1 MDKNSSI
8 NLSRLVLFVLP
19 LIIIFLTGC
28 GGYQTRTKSSVV
40 DYLYPRGS
48 ETVIQPSIPVLSL
61 PLNVGIAFVPEQN
74 TIQKGM
80 RFWSKSVVAG
90 GGSLTSGNKTKLLE
104 KVAEHFRGLEFV
116 NQIEVIPSEYLTAN
130 GGFSNLEQIQTM
142 YNIDVIALVSY
153 DQVQFT
159 DEGILSLTYWTI
171 IGAYVVTGE
180 KNDTSTMLD
189 TVVYD
194 IKSKKM
200 LFRAPGTSI
209 VKGSATPVNL
219 SEQLRADSLKSF
231 EQAADEMTKNL
242 ELQLASFKEKIK
254 ANPEQVKVVH
264 SKSYSGYS
272 GGGGAIGLFELGILL
287 IIAAV
292 KINLTNNSS
301 KRKKRT
307 T

>member
-74 TIQKGM
+74 TLEKGM

-242 ELQLASFKEKIK
+242 DLQLASFKEKIK

-264 SKSYSGYS
+264 TKGYS
-272 GGGGAIGLFELGILL
+272 GGGGAISLFELAILL

-292 KINLTNNSS
+292 KINLTSNSS
-301 KRKKRT
+301 ERKKRST
-307 T
+307 